1 MHPAMDQASEAVASA
16 GQGSRPAIMPDDVR
30 SELDEL
36 CRRFHVQ
43 TLDVFGSANTGHFD
57 PSRSDIDM
65 LVEFP
70 PLPGSGRA
78 DAYLSLHAA
87 LQSLFQRRVDLLT
100 VPSVRNPYLRRS
112 IEQTRRQLFPKP

>member
-1 MHPAMDQASEAVASA
+1 
-16 GQGSRPAIMPDDVR
+16 MPDDVR
-30 SELDEL
+30 GELDEL

-43 TLDVFGSANTGHFD
+43 TLDVFGSANTTQFD
-57 PSRSDIDM
+57 PGRSDIDL

-78 DAYLSLHAA
+78 DAYFALHAA

-100 VPSVRNPYLRRS
+100 VPSVKNPYLKRS
-112 IEQTRRQLFPKP
+112 IEQTRRRLFPA